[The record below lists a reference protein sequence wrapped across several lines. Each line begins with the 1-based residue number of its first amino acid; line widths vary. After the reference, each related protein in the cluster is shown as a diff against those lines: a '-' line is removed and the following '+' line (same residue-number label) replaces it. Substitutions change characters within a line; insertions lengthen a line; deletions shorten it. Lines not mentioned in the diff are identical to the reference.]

1 MVYGAHHI
9 HCRWINVSSKVH
21 NFIYWFYTGQVSDW
35 YLNGIKS
42 AGTYKLSF
50 RKKTEKRLKNKKK
63 RTVWYRTYT
72 VLYWAVQALNQYTVQ
87 FTIVHVPVSCWTS
100 KYHQY
105 QTVLQTLVS
114 STSNHIHMVL
124 SIGCND
130 LKNNNSNLSFIKV
143 LSYKW
148 LNVYCAKLNR
158 R

>member
-1 MVYGAHHI
+1 MGHI
-9 HCRWINVSSKVH
+9 TSIAGESMSQAR
-21 NFIYWFYTGQVSDW
+21 FIISYTGSILVRSQTDILI
-35 YLNGIKS
+35 LNGIKS

-50 RKKTEKRLKNKKK
+50 RKKTEKRLKKKK
-63 RTVWYRTYT
+63 RPVWYRTYT

-143 LSYKW
+143 LSYK
-148 LNVYCAKLNR
+148 
-158 R
+158 